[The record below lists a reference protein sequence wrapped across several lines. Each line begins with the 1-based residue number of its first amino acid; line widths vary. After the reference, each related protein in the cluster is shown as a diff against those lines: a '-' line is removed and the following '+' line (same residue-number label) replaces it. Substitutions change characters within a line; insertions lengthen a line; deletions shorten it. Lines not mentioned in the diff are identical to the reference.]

1 MKLITKKESDI
12 IFDNNSTEFCH
23 YKHDDPEEYK
33 QLMSSVQ
40 FNEAVNKMLLDSQIN
55 NKLLQ
60 RVKKIK
66 DNPNLLDKELKDYFD
81 NNHKL

>member
-1 MKLITKKESDI
+1 MKLITKEESNS
-12 IFDNNSTEFCH
+12 IFDKVTSYGNWEMTE
-23 YKHDDPEEYK
+23 ER
-33 QLMSSVQ
+33 
-40 FNEAVNKMLLDSQIN
+40 FNEAVNFILLDGKIN
-55 NKLLQ
+55 KKLLQ